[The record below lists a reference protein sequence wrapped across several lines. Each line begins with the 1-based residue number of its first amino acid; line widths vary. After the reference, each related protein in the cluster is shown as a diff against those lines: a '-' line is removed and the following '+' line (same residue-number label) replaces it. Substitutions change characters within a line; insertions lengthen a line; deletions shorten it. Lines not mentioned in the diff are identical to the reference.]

1 MNRIVLNNGIDFSQL
16 PKPKYKIGDNVYY
29 FEYNVSSVIIK
40 EIGISEVYYDI
51 NYFNND
57 YREAF
62 DYKISY
68 MLTNSYRE
76 LIGEDNLYSTK
87 ELAIEAYNIWKVEEL
102 KKTKKLLT
110 KNIEEAENAIIRYK
124 QRLNELI

>member
-16 PKPKYKIGDNVYY
+16 PKPKYKIDDNVYY
-29 FEYNVSSVIIK
+29 FEYTISSEVIK
-40 EIGISEVYYDI
+40 EIKISEVYYDI

-68 MLTNSYRE
+68 MLTNSYGE

-102 KKTKKLLT
+102 KKTKALLT
-110 KNIEEAENAIIRYK
+110 KNIEEAENAIARYK
-124 QRLNELI
+124 QRLNEL

>member
-1 MNRIVLNNGIDFSQL
+1 MKRIVLNNGIDFSQL

-76 LIGEDNLYSTK
+76 LIKEDNLYSTK
-87 ELAIEAYNIWKVEEL
+87 ELAIEAYNIWKIEEL
-102 KKTKKLLT
+102 KKTKEFLT

>member
-1 MNRIVLNNGIDFSQL
+1 MKRIVLNNGIDFSQL

-76 LIGEDNLYSTK
+76 LIKEDDLYSTK

-110 KNIEEAENAIIRYK
+110 KNIEDAENTIIRYK

>member
-16 PKPKYKIGDNVYY
+16 PKPKYKINDIVYY
-29 FEYNVSSVIIK
+29 FEYTISSESVREA
-40 EIGISEVYYDI
+40 EILEIHYDI

-68 MLTNSYRE
+68 VSTNIYRE
-76 LIGEDNLYSTK
+76 FISEDSLYPTK
-87 ELAIEAYNIWKVEEL
+87 ELATEAYNIWKVEEL
-102 KKTKKLLT
+102 KKTKELLT
-110 KNIEEAENAIIRYK
+110 NSIKEAENAIIRYK

>member
-1 MNRIVLNNGIDFSQL
+1 MKRIVLNNGIDFSQL

-76 LIGEDNLYSTK
+76 LIKEDNLYSTK

-110 KNIEEAENAIIRYK
+110 KNIEEAENTIIRYK

>member
-16 PKPKYKIGDNVYY
+16 PKPKYKIDDNVYY
-29 FEYNVSSVIIK
+29 FEYTISSEVIK
-40 EIGISEVYYDI
+40 EIKISEVYYDI

-68 MLTNSYRE
+68 MLTNSYGE

-102 KKTKKLLT
+102 KKTKQLLT
-110 KNIEEAENAIIRYK
+110 KNIEEAENAIARYK
-124 QRLNELI
+124 QRLNEL

>member
-16 PKPKYKIGDNVYY
+16 PKPKYKIDDNVYY
-29 FEYNVSSVIIK
+29 FEYTISSEVIK
-40 EIGISEVYYDI
+40 EIKISEVYYDI

-76 LIGEDNLYSTK
+76 LIGEDDLYSTK
-87 ELAIEAYNIWKVEEL
+87 KLAIEAYNIWKVEEL
-102 KKTKKLLT
+102 KKTKALLT
-110 KNIEEAENAIIRYK
+110 KNIEEAENAIARYK
-124 QRLNELI
+124 QRLNEL